1 MSSSKSIIVTG
12 ASSGIGHAT
21 AKALAAAGHKV
32 LVAAR
37 RKDRLTQLVNEIG
50 AAGGVAEPC
59 AMDVTS
65 RSSVED
71 GVDACVKLFGGVDV
85 LVNNAG
91 IMPLSFLA
99 ARKVDEWDRMI
110 DTNIK
115 GVLYGIAAVLPHMM
129 ANKSG
134 HVITVSSVA
143 GHVVN
148 PSSAVYSGTKFAV
161 RAIMEGLRRELNVSH
176 NIRTTIISPGAVA
189 TELTHSITDQ
199 NVIEAFK
206 KMRASMTPLVSDD
219 IARAIVYAV
228 EQHANL
234 DINEMIIRPTQQA
247 L

>member
-1 MSSSKSIIVTG
+1 MPKAIIVTG
-12 ASSGIGHAT
+12 ASSGIGYAT
-21 AKALAAAGHKV
+21 AKALAAAGHRIF
-32 LVAAR
+32 LAAR
-37 RKDRLTQLVNEIG
+37 RKDRLTQLAAEIR
-50 AAGGVAEPC
+50 AAGGTAELQE
-59 AMDVTS
+59 MDV
-65 RSSVED
+65 SSTKD
-71 GVDACVKLFGGVDV
+71 VDATVQACIQTFGGVDV

-110 DTNIK
+110 DVNIK

-129 ANKSG
+129 AKKSG

-161 RAIMEGLRRELNVSH
+161 RAIMEGLRRELNASH
-176 NIRTTIISPGAVA
+176 SIRTTIISPGAVA
-189 TELTHSITDQ
+189 TELTHTITDQ

-206 KMRASMTPLVSDD
+206 KLRASMTPLVSDD

-228 EQHANL
+228 EQPDNV
-234 DINEMIIRPTQQA
+234 DVNEIIVRPTQQNM
-247 L
+247 